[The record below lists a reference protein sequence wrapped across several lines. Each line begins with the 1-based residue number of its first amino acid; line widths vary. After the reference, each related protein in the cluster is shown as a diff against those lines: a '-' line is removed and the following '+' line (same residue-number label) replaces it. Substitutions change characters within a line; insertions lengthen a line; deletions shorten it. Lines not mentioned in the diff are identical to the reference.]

1 MKIRACRP
9 APHTPNTSNVAKGLG
24 WEGRTPKTDKR
35 TLLVA
40 IRQAFIINSVHY
52 IAPLGGLVGDV
63 IDFGCSRGRGGCGS
77 RERQTDIDLAHMH
90 LLPSDGKPAS
100 DCCNHWAVVNA
111 FCLVASVVLLSL
123 IVFCADDRPGKML
136 AKQSYLFYNLLTTVV
151 WCWEVS
157 LNLQR
162 IHRQQQ
168 RQQSTALLRWT
179 TYLELLFA
187 VYFCGDSI
195 KVLVDWKYKKQSMTL
210 IVIDL
215 VVNMIGYSYFVL
227 VGQSRQKGGY
237 DEILQLEP
245 FERLEI

>member
-1 MKIRACRP
+1 MSPSSTHPKHLKRCKR
-9 APHTPNTSNVAKGLG
+9 VGLG
-24 WEGRTPKTDKR
+24 GENTENRQKD
-35 TLLVA
+35 LVGCNTA
-40 IRQAFIINSVHY
+40 SVHNKQC
-52 IAPLGGLVGDV
+52 PLYCSSGRIGG
-63 IDFGCSRGRGGCGS
+63 GRNRFWLLSGKRWLRIE
-77 RERQTDIDLAHMH
+77 RETDRHRLAHMH